1 MSIKLSLNKK
11 KNKKAFYTYIK
22 PLINKELLIALY
34 LFLFILGITTRDDY
48 TFYNEYRVVQILL
61 LLLFG
66 LGTFLY
72 RYQPISKVDLLF
84 FVFIAVSSVFWSD
97 AAFVVTELLLAYL
110 LYKCFKLLSYRQLT
124 SKIIVLASLTMFI
137 QLPFSL
143 WDYINTGVYQAI
155 WYPLTWNIRVY
166 DSYFLILSIFAV
178 WFYLT
183 KQAYRYLYLL
193 FLFLAFFAVLLD
205 GGRSAS
211 IAYTLFIFIVS
222 IAYRQIRWHF
232 ILTYAASWLA
242 YLSITYA
249 ASFTNTNGG
258 GDGLSLQ
265 VARESSSG
273 RIDLWINAY
282 QCWLQHPIIGCGFY
296 QLEQYPS
303 LSAHPHNLFIQVL
316 TETGLLGFGFLL
328 YIIFMMLK
336 QIDWLQPQRYF
347 VMAAL
352 LAVST
357 DLFFSGVHV
366 YPVTQMALLWLFV
379 FLLKNPEFSYSSHF
393 NQIIKQRQSVTHHLL
408 PVLIYLVISIWFI
421 YILSNT
427 SALSSE
433 TPITPPR
440 FWVYGYQL

>member
-1 MSIKLSLNKK
+1 MLMKIIFDKK
-11 KNKKAFYTYIK
+11 KNLQSIRDHIIT
-22 PLINKELLIALY
+22 LINKELLIALY
-34 LFLFILGITTRDDY
+34 LLIFVFGFTTRSDY
-48 TFYNEYRVVQILL
+48 TFYNEYRVIQIVVLSML
-61 LLLFG
+61 GLVSLFYSR
-66 LGTFLY
+66 LS
-72 RYQPISKVDLLF
+72 ISKVELLF
-84 FVFIAVSSVFWSD
+84 FSLIAVSSFFWTQPI
-97 AAFVVTELLLAYL
+97 FVVTELLLAYL
-110 LYKCFKLLSYRQLT
+110 LYHCFKFLNYRQLT
-124 SKIIVLASLTMFI
+124 SKIVVLASLTMFI

-143 WDYINTGVYQAI
+143 WDYVNTGVYQAI

-166 DSYFLILSIFAV
+166 DSYFLIFSIFAV
-178 WFYLT
+178 WFYMT
-183 KQAYRYLYLL
+183 KQAYCYLYLL

-222 IAYRQIRWHF
+222 IAYRQVRWHF
-232 ILTYAASWLA
+232 IFTYAASWFA

-249 ASFTNTNGG
+249 ASFANTSVS
-258 GDGLSLQ
+258 DGISLQ

-296 QLEQYPS
+296 QLEQYPN

-328 YIIFMMLK
+328 YIILMLIK
-336 QIDWLQPQRYF
+336 RIDWSQPQRYF

-357 DLFFSGVHV
+357 DLFFSGVHI
-366 YPVTQMALLWLFV
+366 YPVTQMALLWLFI
-379 FLLKNPEFSYSSHF
+379 FLLKNPEFSQASHF
-393 NQIIKQRQSVTHHLL
+393 NQVIMHRQSVTYEML

-427 SALSSE
+427 NALSSE